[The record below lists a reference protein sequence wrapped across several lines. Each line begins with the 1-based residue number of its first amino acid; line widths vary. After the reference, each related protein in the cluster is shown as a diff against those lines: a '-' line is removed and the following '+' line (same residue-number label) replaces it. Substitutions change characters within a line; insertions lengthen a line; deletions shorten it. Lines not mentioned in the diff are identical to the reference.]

1 MWYLFIAAI
10 VSAAPF
16 HDILTT
22 DNLDPSARE
31 AAREVLAC
39 AVLSRDI
46 PVREYAGSA
55 KLMDTIFDHPVL
67 TADIVRGMGLGD
79 FYVAEKG
86 AGSYRVREGRSIEA
100 DFSEIYRARGV
111 RLYRISGQ
119 YYGSFFIHLSGKAL
133 LCAGYRNT
141 RDDRVRVEVRAAL
154 CVDNRFYGFLVYLF
168 PALFNR
174 LVDSQFS
181 GYMGIAG
188 KLTEA
193 LAADPER
200 VYNRLLDRGVMDAR
214 EREEFTELF
223 LMSKRTMR

>member
-1 MWYLFIAAI
+1 MWYLFVAAI

-22 DNLDPSARE
+22 DNMDPSARE

-55 KLMDTIFDHPVL
+55 DLMDTLFDHPVL

-79 FYVAEKG
+79 FHVAENG
-86 AGSYRVREGRSIEA
+86 ARSYRVREGRSIEA
-100 DFSEIYRARGV
+100 DFSEIYRVRGV

-119 YYGSFFIHLSGKAL
+119 YYGSFFVHLSGKAL
-133 LCAGYRNT
+133 LCARYQDM
-141 RDDRVRVEVRAAL
+141 RDERVRVEVHASL

-168 PALFNR
+168 PGLFKR
-174 LVDSQFS
+174 LVDGQFS
-181 GYMGIAG
+181 GYMDIAG
-188 KLTEA
+188 RLSEA

-200 VYNRLLDRGVMDAR
+200 VYNRLLDQGVMDAR
-214 EREEFTELF
+214 EREQFTELF
-223 LMSKRTMR
+223 IMSRRRAR